1 MKKNIKIYII
11 LLLITLLHCS
21 CGGDSETLSP
31 LHDVGNAQTHSES
44 SSDDIKSELDRSI
57 DKNQNYNGWAGNS
70 SGTFYVYNYTDCR
83 FWNARIVVRENKTGS
98 INVITP
104 NHFASK
110 LYWLTD
116 NVFIYQVYHRKV
128 YFYDTNVGIAVP
140 FDSYCD
146 IEMKEG
152 PFSLDNE
159 YFYYIDDKYIYFR
172 NFEEELI
179 GSVEI
184 DTFLSDVSSLK
195 HHSTEV

>member
-1 MKKNIKIYII
+1 MKKNIKFYII
-11 LLLITLLHCS
+11 LLLITLLQCS

-31 LHDVGNAQTHSES
+31 LHDVENAQTHSES

-57 DKNQNYNGWAGNS
+57 DKNPSDNRWVGNS
-70 SGTFYVYNYTDCR
+70 SGTFYVYNYTHCR

-98 INVITP
+98 VNVITP
-104 NHFASK
+104 NHFARK

-116 NVFIYQVYHRKV
+116 NVFIYQVYLDRV
-128 YFYDTNVGIAVP
+128 YFYDTNIGISKP
-140 FDSYCD
+140 LDSYCD
-146 IEMKEG
+146 VEMKEG
-152 PFSLDNE
+152 FHPSNE

-172 NFEEELI
+172 NFFEEELI

-195 HHSTEV
+195 HHSVEV